1 MNMKTYTAADAEKAF
16 IAGDPLVFVN
26 TATGKLF
33 SFAIA
38 ITGVDEP
45 VSFSSFETLSQ
56 LQLRIPELALMPES
70 AAQALHLTPD
80 HLPWTEITA
89 KRFSELAASACPL
102 QVGQGVG
109 GCEAFMAPATA
120 AGNVAHYCAKY
131 EGRFF
136 ECRDDASL
144 NTRMILAGIRSAFFS
159 GNKAA

>member
-16 IAGDPLVFVN
+16 IAADPLVFVN
-26 TATGKLF
+26 TTTGKQL
-33 SFAIA
+33 SYAIA

-56 LQLRIPELALMPES
+56 LQQRTPELALMPES
-70 AAQALHLTPD
+70 AAQALRLTPH

-102 QVGQGVG
+102 QIGEGFR
-109 GCEAFMAPATA
+109 GCEAFMIQPVA
-120 AGNVAHYCAKY
+120 AGNLVHYCAKY
-131 EGRFF
+131 DGRFF
-136 ECRDDASL
+136 ECRDEASL
-144 NTRMILAGIRSAFFS
+144 NTRKILAGIRSAFFT